1 VILFQPGHWS
11 VGALVNNVWSV
22 AGSGGRAAVNQM
34 TLRYFIDYNLRKG
47 WYLSAAPIITANW
60 KGSSA
65 SVWTVPFGGGPGRV
79 FRLGTQPVNA
89 TLQVYGNAAR
99 PANGSTWGM
108 RLQIALLFPEKSH
121 PQ

>member
-1 VILFQPGHWS
+1 
-11 VGALVNNVWSV
+11 
-22 AGSGGRAAVNQM
+22 M

-47 WYLSAAPIITANW
+47 LYLSAAPIITVNW

-89 TLQVYGNAAR
+89 ILQVYGNAAR